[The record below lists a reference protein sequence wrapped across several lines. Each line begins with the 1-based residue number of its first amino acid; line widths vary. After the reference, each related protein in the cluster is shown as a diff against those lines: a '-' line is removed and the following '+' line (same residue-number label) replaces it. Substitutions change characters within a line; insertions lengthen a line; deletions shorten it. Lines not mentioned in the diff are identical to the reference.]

1 MAITAGLVKK
11 LREQTGA
18 GMMDCKKA
26 LITTEGD
33 FDAAVDELRKK
44 GMAAAS
50 KKSGRVAAEGL
61 VGVAIK
67 GTSGAVVEV
76 NAETDFVARNNIFQ
90 SFVSEV
96 AQIALTTQQDDIL
109 KASMANGKT
118 VGDSLT
124 DNIATIGENQSF
136 RRSASIT
143 VKNGVVGCYVHTAL
157 ADGLGKVGVIVG
169 LESTGDVSILTTL
182 GKQIAMHVAAAKP
195 LFNTD
200 ADVDPAVLEKER
212 TFLTEQALAEG
223 KPANIV
229 EKMIEGRLRKFKQ
242 EIVLEHQFFIMDTDK
257 KVAQV
262 VADTAKQLGT
272 DITLTGFVSFIL
284 GEGIEKK
291 EENFAEEVAKTIGG

>member
-26 LITTEGD
+26 LTATNGD

-50 KKSGRVAAEGL
+50 KKSARVAAEGL
-61 VGVAIK
+61 VGVAID

-76 NAETDFVARNNIFQ
+76 NAETDFVARNDIFQ
-90 SFVSEV
+90 NFVSEV
-96 AQIALTTQQDDIL
+96 ARIAVTTAEADMLQ
-109 KASMANGKT
+109 AAMANGKT
-118 VGDSLT
+118 VADTLT

-136 RRSASIT
+136 RRAASLS
-143 VKNGVVGCYVHTAL
+143 VKNGVIGSYVHTAL

-169 LESTGDVSILTTL
+169 LESTADADALSTL
-182 GKQIAMHVAAAKP
+182 GKHIAMHIAAAKP

-200 ADVDPAVLEKER
+200 ADVDAAVVDKER

-229 EKMIEGRLRKFKQ
+229 EKMIEGRMRKFKQ
-242 EIVLEHQFFIMDTDK
+242 EIVLQQQAFVMDTDK
-257 KVAQV
+257 KVSQV
-262 VADTAKQLGT
+262 VAEKAKQLGT
-272 DITLTGFVSFIL
+272 DITITGFVSFVL

-291 EENFAEEVAKTIGG
+291 QENFAEEVAKTIGG

>member
-26 LITTEGD
+26 LTATNGD
-33 FDAAVDELRKK
+33 FDLAVDELRKK

-50 KKSGRVAAEGL
+50 KKSGRIAAEGL
-61 VGVAIK
+61 VGVVTD
-67 GTSGAVVEV
+67 GTRGAVVEI
-76 NAETDFVARNNIFQ
+76 NAETDFVARNDIFQ
-90 SFVSEV
+90 AFVSEV
-96 AQIALTTQQDDIL
+96 ATLAMTNAEADLLNVT
-109 KASMANGKT
+109 MANGKT
-118 VGDSLT
+118 VGDALT

-136 RRSASIT
+136 RRSASIS
-143 VKNGVVGCYVHTAL
+143 VKNGAIGSYVHTAL
-157 ADGLGKVGVIVG
+157 ADGLGKVGVLVA
-169 LESTGDVSILTTL
+169 LESAADKDELLTF

-212 TFLTEQALAEG
+212 NFLTEQALAEG

-242 EIVLEHQFFIMDTDK
+242 EIVLEHQVFVMDTDK
-257 KVAQV
+257 KISQV
-262 VADTAKQLGT
+262 ISEKAKELGT
-272 DITLTGFVSFIL
+272 DIKITGFISFIL

-291 EENFAEEVAKTIGG
+291 QENFAEEVAKTIGG